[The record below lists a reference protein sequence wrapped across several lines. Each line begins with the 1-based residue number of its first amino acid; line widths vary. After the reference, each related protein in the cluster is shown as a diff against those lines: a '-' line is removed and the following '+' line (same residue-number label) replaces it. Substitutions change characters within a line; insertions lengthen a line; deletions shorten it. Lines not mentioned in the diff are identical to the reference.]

1 MIYAEEDLRLVHWN
15 VQPFLGFFSPE
26 RKIKTLGFSV
36 ENSFVMS
43 KAELEPRVRTQ
54 VSFYMSADSW
64 NVQLTFVES
73 T

>member
-1 MIYAEEDLRLVHWN
+1 MIYAEEGLRLVHWF
-15 VQPFLGFFSPE
+15 FLGFFFFLW
-26 RKIKTLGFSV
+26 KGDQNFGFSV

-54 VSFYMSADSW
+54 VSFYISADSW
-64 NVQLTFVES
+64 SVQLTFVES